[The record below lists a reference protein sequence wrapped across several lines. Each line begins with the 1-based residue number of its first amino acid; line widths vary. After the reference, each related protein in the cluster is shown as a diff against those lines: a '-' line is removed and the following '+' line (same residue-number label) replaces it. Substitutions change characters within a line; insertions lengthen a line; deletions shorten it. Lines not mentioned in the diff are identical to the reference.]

1 MNEEKL
7 SGSVQKVKKYLD
19 SKQIPCEFRTL
30 SESTR
35 TAQMAADVLGITP
48 SEIASS
54 LIFCDEA
61 DGSLILIV
69 ASGGHRVDLDKFY
82 QATGRKLTKASGKDI
97 KNQTGFAIGGVPPI
111 AHDSPLPT
119 YLDNALREFPMV
131 WAAAGSPFAVFGI
144 TPDNLEKLTQ
154 GIWLDVGE

>member
-7 SGSVQKVKKYLD
+7 SGSVQKVKEYLD
-19 SKQIPCEFRTL
+19 SKQIPCEFKTL

-61 DGSLILIV
+61 DGDLVLIV
-69 ASGGHRVDLDKFY
+69 ASGGHRVDLEKFH
-82 QATGRKLTKASGKDI
+82 QATGRKLVKASGKEI

-111 AHDSPLPT
+111 AHETALPT
-119 YLDNALREFPMV
+119 YLDNALKQFTKV